1 MAAVAESAKPAEA
14 PARPEPTQ
22 AKLWFLALRAPFLV
36 ASLVP
41 ASLGILLAFE
51 QVGAFDATLAALT
64 LVGVACFQ
72 LATNMLNDNFDYRS
86 GNDLAV
92 DHQNPFAGGGRVLTT
107 GRVGLRPHLAVAVA
121 FLLVG
126 TAIGFLLFFALGG
139 LSTLAGSL
147 LLFIGLLGWGSTVF
161 YVGPPLRFAHHG
173 LGEVVVG
180 LCFGPLVLL
189 GAFVVQA
196 RTASP
201 GALLLSLAVG
211 LLVAAILW
219 INEFP
224 DVKADLSVGKRT
236 GMSRLGPV
244 RSLRVFEG
252 MLLFAFAFV
261 GAAVVLRVVPATCAL
276 AFLSAPVAFKT
287 VRVAHANFA
296 DPHALIPA
304 NAGTIMLTTAFG
316 LLLIA
321 GVALGVVFPF

>member
-1 MAAVAESAKPAEA
+1 MAAVAASAKAAEA
-14 PARPEPTQ
+14 AALPEPTQ
-22 AKLWFLALRAPFLV
+22 GKLWFLALRAPFLV
-36 ASLVP
+36 ASLIP

-64 LVGVACFQ
+64 LFGVACFQ

-92 DHQNPFAGGGRVLTT
+92 DHKNPFAGGGRVLTT
-107 GRVGLRPHLAVAVA
+107 GRIGLTAHLAVAVS

-126 TAIGFLLFFALGG
+126 TALGFLIFFALGG
-139 LSTLAGSL
+139 LSTFAGSL

-161 YVGPPLRFAHHG
+161 YVGPPLKLAHHG

-180 LCFGPLVLL
+180 LCFGPLVLI

-196 RTASP
+196 RAVST
-201 GALLLSLAVG
+201 GAVLLSMAVG
-211 LLVAAILW
+211 LLVAAVLW

-244 RSLRVFEG
+244 RSLRVYEG
-252 MLLFAFAFV
+252 MLLAAFACV
-261 GAAVVLRVVPATCAL
+261 GVAAALGAVAATALL
-276 AFLSAPVAFKT
+276 AFVAAPLALKV
-287 VRVAHANFA
+287 VRVAHANYT

-304 NAGTIMLTTAFG
+304 NAGTILLTTIFG
-316 LLLIA
+316 ILLIA
-321 GVALGVVFPF
+321 GVALGVALGI

>member
-1 MAAVAESAKPAEA
+1 MAPVAASTKAAEA
-14 PARPEPTQ
+14 PTSAGPSQ
-22 AKLWFLALRAPFLV
+22 AKLWFLALRAPFLI
-36 ASLVP
+36 ASLIP

-51 QVGAFDATLAALT
+51 QVRAFDATLAALT

-92 DHQNPFAGGGRVLTT
+92 DHKNPFAGGGRVLTT
-107 GRVGLRPHLAVAVA
+107 GRVDLKRHLAVAVS

-126 TAIGFLLFFALGG
+126 TALGFLIFFALGG
-139 LSTLAGSL
+139 LSTFAGSL

-161 YVGPPLRFAHHG
+161 YVGPPLKFAHHG

-180 LCFGPLVLL
+180 LSFGPLVLI

-196 RTASP
+196 RAVST
-201 GALLLSLAVG
+201 GAVLLSLAVG
-211 LLVAAILW
+211 LLVAAVLW

-244 RSLRVFEG
+244 RSLRVYEG
-252 MLLFAFAFV
+252 MLAGAFACV
-261 GAAVVLRVVPATCAL
+261 GAAAALGAVPATALL
-276 AFLSAPVAFKT
+276 AFAAAPIALKT
-287 VRVAHANFA
+287 VKVAHANYT

-304 NAGTIMLTTAFG
+304 NAGTILLTALFG

-321 GVALGVVFPF
+321 GVALGVALGI